1 MKISK
6 ATNSIYEFRRSM
18 TENLHQ
24 KFISAIREI
33 KSSDIDEDI
42 DEDIEEVGQ
51 ISSHNSSD
59 DGFSEDCD
67 YSCMRG
73 YENFK

>member
-1 MKISK
+1 
-6 ATNSIYEFRRSM
+6 M

-33 KSSDIDEDI
+33 NSSDIDEDI
-42 DEDIEEVGQ
+42 EESDQ
-51 ISSHNSSD
+51 ISSHSSSD

-67 YSCMRG
+67 NSCMRG
-73 YENFK
+73 YENLK